1 MLDLLGCSGSGSS
14 DIGSFDN
21 NSEDTGNLG
30 QELDHIS
37 STSGSDEITVWAG
50 MWVVNDKGS
59 CILMFSNPDFNGS
72 DINSYFYENELFFN
86 NIFWI
91 KFNNL

>member
-1 MLDLLGCSGSGSS
+1 MRCLILTVMLDLLGCSGSGSS

-37 STSGSDEITVWAG
+37 STSGSDEITV
-50 MWVVNDKGS
+50 
-59 CILMFSNPDFNGS
+59 
-72 DINSYFYENELFFN
+72 
-86 NIFWI
+86 
-91 KFNNL
+91 